1 MTATDNGTHP
11 TLQQAWESIPHL
23 YPVSPRIQ
31 VWESDYSEISEIMNG
46 EVIATYYFANP
57 TLDENADAFVEFDL
71 TTPIL
76 EQIRHLNPIK

>member
-1 MTATDNGTHP
+1 
-11 TLQQAWESIPHL
+11 
-23 YPVSPRIQ
+23 
-31 VWESDYSEISEIMNG
+31 MNG

-76 EQIRHLNPIK
+76 EQIQDLNPIK